1 MRFMA
6 ERSFLCPFWGTVLG
20 LVLTFTT
27 PTQARLGENETT
39 IGRRF
44 GEPLATVPAP
54 SRLPASL
61 QARLVTR
68 IYNVGGKRDGAL
80 VEVTLLEGVSV
91 REFYFL
97 EREKGKT
104 TEKFNEPQIQILLDA
119 NGAGSS
125 WEPSGSSSWKRK
137 DGEATAQRKEISPS
151 VSLNPKIP
159 LQTQLM
165 AWVGLEVVSK
175 SWEDFL
181 AAAQQELDA
190 IQKAQDAEARKK
202 REQEAEAQ
210 DLLRGV

>member
-1 MRFMA
+1 MA
-6 ERSFLCPFWGTVLG
+6 QRHFLFPGWGTIPG
-20 LVLTFTT
+20 LILLFTT
-27 PTQARLGENETT
+27 PVEARLGENEAA

-54 SRLPASL
+54 SQLPASL

-68 IYNVGGKRDGAL
+68 IFAVAGKQDGAL
-80 VEVTLLEGVSV
+80 VEVTLLEGISV

-97 EREKGKT
+97 EREKGKAGD
-104 TEKFNEPQIQILLDA
+104 KFNDPQIQIILEA

-125 WEPSGSSSWKRK
+125 WEPTGSTAWKRK
-137 DGEATAQRKEISPS
+137 DGLATAQRSEGSPS

-165 AWVGLEVVSK
+165 TWVGLEVVSK
-175 SWEDFL
+175 RWEDFL
-181 AAAQQELDA
+181 VSAQRELEA
-190 IQKAQDAEARKK
+190 IQKAQEAELRKK

-210 DLLRGV
+210 DLLRGI